1 MDYKDLDEEAK
12 ERRKKEQVAFRT
24 KKRNSFRFMLLSSVF
39 EIIETVLIMF
49 LLFVFAS
56 LLFFKVFKINP
67 AGGVGAN
74 IFQIVLVLIFIVGMI
89 LGFIVY
95 KKCARWYI
103 LKFNLKD
110 KLNDE
115 VLIHYFKEDDIKKF
129 EENLKR

>member
-1 MDYKDLDEEAK
+1 MDYKDLDDEAK
-12 ERRKKEQVAFRT
+12 AKRKREQVAFRV
-24 KKRNSFRFMLLSSVF
+24 KKRTSFRFMLLSSVF

-49 LLFVFAS
+49 VLFVLTS
-56 LLFFKVFKINP
+56 LLFFKVLKIDP
-67 AGGVGAN
+67 AGGAGATV
-74 IFQIVLVLIFIVGMI
+74 FQILLVLIFIAGMI

-110 KLNDE
+110 KLNEE
-115 VLIHYFKEDDIKKF
+115 VLIHYFKEEEVQKF